1 MMGKASAKAAQHA
14 AGARRVDDW
23 TPRPPSAAGKNAN
36 TFFSTSPDVNSA
48 RDIINNI

>member
-14 AGARRVDDW
+14 AGASRVDDW
-23 TPRPPSAAGKNAN
+23 TRLAGKNAN